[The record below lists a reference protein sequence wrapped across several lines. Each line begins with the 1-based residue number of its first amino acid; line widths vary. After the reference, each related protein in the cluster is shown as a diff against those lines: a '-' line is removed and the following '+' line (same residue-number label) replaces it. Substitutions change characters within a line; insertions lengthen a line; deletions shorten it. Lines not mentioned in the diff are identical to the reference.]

1 MNFDLPEA
9 AATHVDRAQ
18 VCARDVLTSAA
29 PDIDRA
35 GRIPEAVRQELRAVM
50 SADACRD
57 GVTFAAVVE
66 ELAVVSAAAA
76 LTAAA
81 GALDA
86 VDAVG
91 AADDGPQ
98 WPGLRG
104 ADVDGLRAR
113 LGGDARW
120 DIAVTAVFVGLAR
133 AAVEHAT
140 TALRAAIETG
150 TPNAAAE
157 APLADAAT
165 VRDAARLLL
174 WDAARVG
181 HTGETASAAS
191 RGMARLQALDA
202 VALGLAAAERAT
214 DAEASRPG
222 AVLERISRDAATAV
236 RVLGDAVAAQAAVAG
251 AARPG

>member
-1 MNFDLPEA
+1 MNFDLPTA
-9 AATHVDRAQ
+9 AAMHVERAQ
-18 VCARDVLTSAA
+18 VCARGILTSAA

-35 GRIPEAVRQELRAVM
+35 GRIPEAVREELRAVM

-57 GVTFAAVVE
+57 SVTFAAVVE

-76 LTAAA
+76 LTGAG
-81 GALDA
+81 GALAD
-86 VDAVG
+86 G
-91 AADDGPQ
+91 AADAGPQ

-120 DIAVTAVFVGLAR
+120 DIAVTAALIGLAR

-140 TALRAAIETG
+140 TELRAAVATG

-165 VRDAARLLL
+165 VLDAARLLL
-174 WDAARVG
+174 WDAARAKS
-181 HTGETASAAS
+181 TGETASAAS
-191 RGMARLQALDA
+191 RAMARLQALDA
-202 VALGLAAAERAT
+202 VALGLAAADHAT
-214 DAEASRPG
+214 GPEASRPG
-222 AVLERISRDAATAV
+222 AVLERISRDAATAA
-236 RVLGDAVAAQAAVAG
+236 RVLGAAAAAQARVA
-251 AARPG
+251 AAALPG

>member
-1 MNFDLPEA
+1 MNCDLPTA
-9 AATHVDRAQ
+9 AAMHVDRAQ
-18 VCARDVLTSAA
+18 VYARDVLTSAA

-76 LTAAA
+76 LTGAG
-81 GALDA
+81 GALA
-86 VDAVG
+86 AVG

-120 DIAVTAVFVGLAR
+120 DIAVTAVFIGLAR

-157 APLADAAT
+157 VHLADAAT

-174 WDAARVG
+174 WDAACVK
-181 HTGETASAAS
+181 HTGETPSAAS

-214 DAEASRPG
+214 DPEASRPG
-222 AVLERISRDAATAV
+222 AVLERISRDAATSV
-236 RVLGDAVAAQAAVAG
+236 RVLGDAAAAQAAVAG
-251 AARPG
+251 AALPG

>member
-1 MNFDLPEA
+1 MNFDLPTA
-9 AATHVDRAQ
+9 AAMLVERAQ
-18 VCARDVLTSAA
+18 VCARGILTSAA

-35 GRIPEAVRQELRAVM
+35 GRIPEAVREELRAVM

-57 GVTFAAVVE
+57 SVTFAAVVE

-76 LTAAA
+76 LTGAG
-81 GALDA
+81 GALAD
-86 VDAVG
+86 VG
-91 AADDGPQ
+91 AADAGPQ

-120 DIAVTAVFVGLAR
+120 DIAVTAALIGLAR

-140 TALRAAIETG
+140 TELRAAVATG

-165 VRDAARLLL
+165 VLDAARLLL
-174 WDAARVG
+174 WDAARAG
-181 HTGETASAAS
+181 RTGETASAAS
-191 RGMARLQALDA
+191 RAMARLQALDA
-202 VALGLAAAERAT
+202 VALGLAAADHAT
-214 DAEASRPG
+214 GPEASRPG
-222 AVLERISRDAATAV
+222 AVLERISRDAATAA
-236 RVLGDAVAAQAAVAG
+236 RVLGAAAAAQARVAD
-251 AARPG
+251 AALPG

>member
-1 MNFDLPEA
+1 MNFDLPTA
-9 AATHVDRAQ
+9 AAMHVERAQ

-35 GRIPEAVRQELRAVM
+35 GRIPEAVREELRAVM

-86 VDAVG
+86 VG
-91 AADDGPQ
+91 ASDDGPQ

-120 DIAVTAVFVGLAR
+120 DLAVTAVFIGLAR

-157 APLADAAT
+157 ASLADAAT

-174 WDAARVG
+174 WDAARVK
-181 HTGETASAAS
+181 HTREIASAAS

-202 VALGLAAAERAT
+202 VALGLVAAERAT
-214 DAEASRPG
+214 DPEASRPG
-222 AVLERISRDAATAV
+222 AVLERISRDAATAT
-236 RVLGDAVAAQAAVAG
+236 RVLGDAAAAQAAVAG
-251 AARPG
+251 AALPG